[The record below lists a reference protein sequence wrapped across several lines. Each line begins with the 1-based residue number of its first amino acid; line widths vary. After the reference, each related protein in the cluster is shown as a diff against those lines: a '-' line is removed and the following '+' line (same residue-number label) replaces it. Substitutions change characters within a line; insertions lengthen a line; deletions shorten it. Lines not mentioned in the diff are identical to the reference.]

1 LNLARLLPAMNT
13 KRGGKMTK
21 QLNMGDLFPE
31 YVVQTVDGRTLDIP
45 RDLSGEYSVL
55 IFYRGSW

>member
-1 LNLARLLPAMNT
+1 MA
-13 KRGGKMTK
+13 K

-31 YVVQTVDGRTLDIP
+31 YVVQSTDGRTLHLP
-45 RDLSGEYSVL
+45 QDLSGEYSVL

>member
-1 LNLARLLPAMNT
+1 MP
-13 KRGGKMTK
+13 K

-31 YVVQTVDGRTLDIP
+31 YTVLTVNGRTPHLP
-45 RDLSGEYSVL
+45 QDLSGEYSVL